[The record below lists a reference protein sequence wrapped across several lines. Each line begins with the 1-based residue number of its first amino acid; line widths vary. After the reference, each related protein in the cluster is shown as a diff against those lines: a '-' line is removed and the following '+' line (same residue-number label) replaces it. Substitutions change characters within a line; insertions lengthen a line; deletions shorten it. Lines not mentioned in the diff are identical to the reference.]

1 LCATPWLQ
9 LTLSFQSGAER
20 FALFGVHQCDRQTR
34 SRVLSTLTRVVD
46 NDPGFWVA
54 GKSRVQRPIC
64 TADHVHEEHKMIVG
78 DFTEYGLGFGRQAV
92 AGEVDVEPYT
102 STRREDVPSPR
113 DSTFPLQL

>member
-1 LCATPWLQ
+1 
-9 LTLSFQSGAER
+9 
-20 FALFGVHQCDRQTR
+20 
-34 SRVLSTLTRVVD
+34 
-46 NDPGFWVA
+46 
-54 GKSRVQRPIC
+54 
-64 TADHVHEEHKMIVG
+64 MIVG